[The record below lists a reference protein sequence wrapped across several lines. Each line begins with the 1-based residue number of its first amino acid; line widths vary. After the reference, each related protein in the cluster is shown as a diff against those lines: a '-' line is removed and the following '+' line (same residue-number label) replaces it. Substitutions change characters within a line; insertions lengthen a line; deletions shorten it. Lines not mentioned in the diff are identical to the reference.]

1 MMLISELNT
10 IGICTCHLTRYVQRY
25 TVLSLNPICSCH
37 LTSVV
42 GKLFIA
48 AQITFSIAI
57 EPPLHLKPLEQNE
70 LLLNNNIIRL
80 YNKMACN

>member
-1 MMLISELNT
+1 MVLIFELNT
-10 IGICTCHLTRYVQRY
+10 IGISTCHLTRYVQRH
-25 TVLSLNPICSCH
+25 TVLSLNTDCSCH
-37 LTSVV
+37 LTPVV

-48 AQITFSIAI
+48 AQITFSIAL
-57 EPPLHLKPLEQNE
+57 EGPLHLKPLEQNE